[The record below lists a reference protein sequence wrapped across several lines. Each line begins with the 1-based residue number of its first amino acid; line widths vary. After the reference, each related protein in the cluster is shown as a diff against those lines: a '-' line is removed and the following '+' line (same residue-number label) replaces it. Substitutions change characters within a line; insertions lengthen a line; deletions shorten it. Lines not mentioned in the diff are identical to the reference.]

1 MNIAAEMMSILFD
14 VSAGIRVENCMP
26 SISTL
31 KPASLPISL
40 IRSTITPS
48 MVLVLVSRKVKGMP
62 VGVEPT
68 FSTWSSACAPDDA
81 RPAKITAATTVLND
95 MNSPCCQPTA
105 KNLARGATPHNGI
118 LLGESRVGDGL
129 AGLTTALPVQEAAP
143 VRVRRRER
151 PHESCRRRCAGGDRH
166 APRVRD
172 RG

>member
-1 MNIAAEMMSILFD
+1 MYIAAAMISILFD
-14 VSAGIRVENCMP
+14 VSDGIRVENCMP

-68 FSTWSSACAPDDA
+68 FSTWSSACAPNDA
-81 RPAKITAATTVLND
+81 RVAKTTAATPVLND
-95 MNSPCCQPTA
+95 MNSPLLCQCKKSGTRREA
-105 KNLARGATPHNGI
+105 TQWDSLAESR
-118 LLGESRVGDGL
+118 LGEDLPR
-129 AGLTTALPVQEAAP
+129 LTTASPVQGAALAQDQS
-143 VRVRRRER
+143 RTT
-151 PHESCRRRCAGGDRH
+151 PHESCRRRCADDGRH